1 MSGISDLLNR
11 INKLETMLKISTET
25 LEEIANTPRNKGAKR
40 KAFSTLMF
48 LQTQSKGLPH
58 D

>member
-1 MSGISDLLNR
+1 MSGIQELINR
-11 INKLETMLKISTET
+11 INRLETMLKISTET

-48 LQTQSKGLPH
+48 LETQAKGLTN